1 MARFDRLKVYN
12 TIIEGGLVPL
22 FYNKDKEKA
31 KLIAKSLVE
40 GGSKVL
46 EFTNRG
52 DFAIKVFS
60 DLLEDC
66 SNLFPNLIIGVGSV
80 IDAPTAA
87 LCIAHGANF
96 IVGPSLNEEISR
108 LCNRRKIAYI
118 PGCGSVNEVSR
129 AEELGA
135 EIVKIFPGS
144 TVGGPEFVKAL
155 LGPMPWTKI
164 MPTGGVTL
172 EESNISGWFKSGVV
186 CIGMGSNLVSKEL
199 VESGDYDE
207 ITRRT
212 KSILEIIKK
221 VRSG

>member
-1 MARFDRLKVYN
+1 MARFDRLNVYN
-12 TIIEGGLVPL
+12 SIIEDGLVPL
-22 FYNKDKEKA
+22 FYNRDKEKA
-31 KLIAKSLVE
+31 KLITKSLVE
-40 GGSKVL
+40 GGSRVL

-52 DFAIKVFS
+52 DFAIKVFP
-60 DLLEDC
+60 DLLED
-66 SNLFPNLIIGVGSV
+66 SANLFPDLIIGVGSV

-87 LCIAHGANF
+87 LYIAYGANF

>member
-1 MARFDRLKVYN
+1 MARFDRLNVYN
-12 TIIEGGLVPL
+12 SIIEDGLVPL
-22 FYNKDKEKA
+22 FYNRDKEKA
-31 KLIAKSLVE
+31 KLITKSLVE
-40 GGSKVL
+40 GGSRVL

-52 DFAIKVFS
+52 DFAIKVFP
-60 DLLEDC
+60 DLLED
-66 SNLFPNLIIGVGSV
+66 SANLFPDLIIGVGSV

-87 LCIAHGANF
+87 LYIAYGANF

-155 LGPMPWTKI
+155 LGPMPWTKV

>member
-1 MARFDRLKVYN
+1 MAKFDRLTVFN
-12 TIIEGGLVPL
+12 TMISNGLVPL
-22 FYNKDKEKA
+22 FYHSNKDKS
-31 KLIAKSLVE
+31 KSIIEALVK
-40 GGSKVL
+40 GGSKIA

-52 DFAIKVFS
+52 DMAIEIFS
-60 DLLEDC
+60 ELVKYCSTKFPDLIL
-66 SNLFPNLIIGVGSV
+66 GAGSIV
-80 IDAPTAA
+80 DAPTAA
-87 LCIAHGANF
+87 LYISLGSNF
-96 IVGPSLNEEISR
+96 IVGPSFDREIAL
-108 LCNRRKIAYI
+108 LCNRRKIAYV
-118 PGCGSVNEVSR
+118 PGCASVNEIAQ
-129 AEELGA
+129 AEEYGA

-144 TVGGPEFVKAL
+144 TIGGPEFVKAL
-155 LGPMPWTKI
+155 LGPMPWSKV

>member
-12 TIIEGGLVPL
+12 TIIEDGLVPL
-22 FYNKDKEKA
+22 FYNRDKEKA
-31 KLIAKSLVE
+31 KLIAKSLIE
-40 GGSKVL
+40 GGSRVL

-52 DFAIKVFS
+52 DFAIKVLS
-60 DLLEDC
+60 DLLED
-66 SNLFPNLIIGVGSV
+66 SLNLFPNLIIGVGSV

-87 LCIAHGANF
+87 LYIAHGANF

-135 EIVKIFPGS
+135 EIVKVFPGS

-155 LGPMPWTKI
+155 LGPMPWTKV
-164 MPTGGVTL
+164 MPTGGVTTD
-172 EESNISGWFKSGVV
+172 EENIKEWFKAGVA
-186 CIGMGSNLVSKEL
+186 CIGMGSNLVSSKL
-199 VESGDYDE
+199 VEEGNYNE
-207 ITRRT
+207 ISAITERVL
-212 KSILEIIKK
+212 KIIKNI
-221 VRSG
+221 RGF